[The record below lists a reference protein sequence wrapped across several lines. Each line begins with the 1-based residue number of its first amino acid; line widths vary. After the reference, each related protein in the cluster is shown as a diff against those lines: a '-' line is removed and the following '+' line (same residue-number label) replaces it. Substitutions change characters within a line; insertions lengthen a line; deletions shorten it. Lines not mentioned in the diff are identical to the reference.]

1 MKTASQK
8 VFARAGLLGNPS
20 DGYNGKT
27 ISVSIKD
34 FYAEVTLAQSS
45 KLEIIPDKSDALVYP
60 SIEQLASDVALHGYY
75 GGVRLIKATLKRTFE
90 YFRDKG
96 EPLPTPFSI
105 RYTSNIPRQVGFA
118 GSSAIIIATIKAVSN
133 FHGQEIPLRVLP
145 SLALSVEQEE
155 LGIPAGLQDRVIQSY
170 GGMVY
175 MDFSDQASETIDGY
189 ICGTYEPIEPSDDLN
204 LYVAYLEH
212 AGEPTEVLHNDL
224 RKRFDRGDKDV
235 VSAMESFANLA
246 EQGKAAIESGNYE
259 QLSTLVD
266 QNFDLRKS
274 ICNLHPDHENM
285 VQSARACG
293 ATAKYC
299 GSGGAI
305 IGTYIDESQFDALN
319 SNLSQIG
326 CKVLKL
332 TQPYQQ
338 L

>member
-20 DGYNGKT
+20 DGYGGKT

-34 FYAEVTLAQSS
+34 FFAEVTLAQSN
-45 KLEIIPDKSDALVYP
+45 KLEIVPDKSDALVYP

-96 EPLPTPFSI
+96 KQLPTPFSI
-105 RYTSNIPRQVGFA
+105 HYTSNIPRQVGFA
-118 GSSAIIIATIKAVSN
+118 GSSAIIIATIKAVSSFN
-133 FHGQEIPLRVLP
+133 ELEVPLRVLP
-145 SLALSVEQEE
+145 SLALSVEKEE

-175 MDFSDQASETIDGY
+175 MDFSDQASEAIDDY
-189 ICGTYEPIEPSDDLN
+189 TCGTYQPIEPSDNLH
-204 LYVAYLEH
+204 LYVAYLEQ

-224 RKRFDRGDKDV
+224 RKRFDRGDQDV
-235 VSAMESFANLA
+235 VSAMQTFADLA
-246 EQGKAAIESGNYE
+246 KQGKAAIESGDHE
-259 QLSTLVD
+259 QLSKLID

-285 VQSARACG
+285 VQTARLSG

-305 IGTYIDESQFDALN
+305 IGTYADDTQFDELN